1 MYFFKPFLISFFYL
15 TILLIVIFLNSTL
28 YSQTINYRYSVYKGN
43 PLHNSFSEYNTTTG
57 NSFLKDSIDF
67 KYKPWESR
75 SHFWIAVAELAV
87 VEFIPWAMA
96 KWGTK
101 WDNPEENW
109 ANVSIESWWNNIKS
123 GWGYDG
129 DAFLTNYFAHP
140 YHGNLYYNVGRTN
153 GFDFWESCAWSFSG
167 SLLWEHFGEVT
178 QPSINDWINTSLNG
192 INLGEMLYRLSCM
205 VTDNTKTGSE
215 RFWSEIGGTLLSP
228 VRGFNRLITGET
240 SKIFPNPEESSPK
253 KLVVTADA
261 GIRKLDKDGN
271 VNTKESVED
280 GLFSFEL
287 IYGNIFIGRIKKP
300 FTAFDVA
307 MSLSSNSPNL
317 TSLQSFGRLYGW
329 NLKRKTGNHQ
339 LFILTLNYNYTNNP
353 GFVYGGTSVV
363 PQYTARFGIAK
374 KTRLIFNIGLDL
386 IAMGATPNDYYI
398 DPEGRNYDF
407 GPGVGVN
414 FTFAF
419 TINRRNI
426 FRITHTSKL
435 LWTQSEPAESMHQ
448 LHFLWCEIEIPV
460 RSYFAVGLG
469 LGAYWR
475 NSYYENFEDIKNRN
489 SMARIYFKTVLD

>member
-1 MYFFKPFLISFFYL
+1 MYFFKPFLKPNYYF
-15 TILLIVIFLNSTL
+15 TILLIVLFTNITL
-28 YSQTINYRYSVYKGN
+28 HSQSKAYRYSFLKSN
-43 PLHNSFSEYNTTTG
+43 LLPNQISEYNTTAG
-57 NSFLKDSIDF
+57 YSFLRDSIDF
-67 KYKPWESR
+67 KYKSWESK
-75 SHFWIAVAELAV
+75 SHFWVAAAELAIV
-87 VEFIPWAMA
+87 QFIPWAMA
-96 KWGTK
+96 KWGRK
-101 WDNPEENW
+101 WDDPEDNW
-109 ANVSIESWWNNIKS
+109 ANVSPETWWDNIKY
-123 GWGYDG
+123 GWEYDG

-153 GFDFWESCAWSFSG
+153 GYDFWESSVWSLGG
-167 SLLWEHFGEVT
+167 SLFWEYFGET
-178 QPSINDWINTSLNG
+178 FRPSINDWINTSLNG

-215 RFWSEIGGTLLSP
+215 RFWSEIGGTLLNP

-240 SKIFPNPEESSPK
+240 GKVFPNPEESSPQ

-271 VNTKESVED
+271 VNTKETVED

-287 IYGNIFIGRIKKP
+287 IYGNIFIGKIRKP

-329 NLKRKTGNHQ
+329 NLKKKTGNHQ

-353 GFVYGGTSVV
+353 GFVYGGTSIV

-407 GPGVGVN
+407 GPGIGVN

-419 TINRRNI
+419 TKNRRNI
-426 FRITHTSKL
+426 FRISHTSKL
-435 LWTQSEPAESMHQ
+435 LWTQSEPAESEHH
-448 LHFLWCEIEIPV
+448 LHFLWLEVEIPV
-460 RSYFAVGLG
+460 KSYFGIGLG
-469 LGAYWR
+469 FGAYWR

-489 SMARIYFKTVLD
+489 SMARVYFKTVLD